1 MSFSDL
7 LSSGLVEDVVVDEGL
22 KGMVVVVTGVPKPLT
37 SIENRPEVTG
47 APVVGL
53 TAKPQETP
61 VSKSIIIERCRL

>member
-1 MSFSDL
+1 MSFSHL

-53 TAKPQETP
+53 TAKP
-61 VSKSIIIERCRL
+61 